1 MEVYGECLIFVVF
14 ILLFLIFCQQT
25 ILYFETKKE
34 KKDKENNNI
43 ENFDNSFITYVQEM
57 NPYEGDSSSVI
68 KLKGIGFDL
77 VSKVFF
83 KNIGNY
89 AQAIILDNRKNNLIE
104 IIPPSLSELGLNI
117 QDVRENIKENKE
129 GIKVSLVFI
138 RKEKDE
144 SGNLIESDAGTIPED
159 KKNVVEVPNLFFY
172 YIDLLP
178 YKNNCPKPPSPPEII
193 TEYTSPPIVSE
204 PEFREGSDLEYIYQ
218 TLNNKKQKID
228 DLYDELYQNTNKIM
242 TMDDN
247 NIKKLQTEQAIQ
259 SVDEMNK
266 KLNYERL
273 YIQTNLNDKY
283 KMGLNYD
290 TYLN

>member
-1 MEVYGECLIFVVF
+1 
-14 ILLFLIFCQQT
+14 
-25 ILYFETKKE
+25 
-34 KKDKENNNI
+34 
-43 ENFDNSFITYVQEM
+43 M

-77 VSKVFF
+77 ISKVFF
-83 KNIGNY
+83 KNVSNY
-89 AQAIILDNRKNNLIE
+89 AQAIILDNRKNDEIE

-117 QDVRENIKENKE
+117 EDVRNNIREKKE

-138 RKEKDE
+138 RKEKDKE
-144 SGNLIESDAGTIPED
+144 GNLLESDAGVRPED
-159 KKNVVEVPNLFFY
+159 TSNVVEVPNLFFY

-178 YKNNCPKPPSPPEII
+178 YKNNCPKPPSPPEVI
-193 TEYTSPPIVSE
+193 TEYSEPAISSE

-218 TLNNKKQKID
+218 TLQNKKQKID
-228 DLYDELYQNTNKIM
+228 DLYDELLINTNKIM
-242 TMDDN
+242 ELDDN
-247 NIKKLQTEQAIQ
+247 NIKKLQAEQAIQ

-273 YIQTNLNDKY
+273 YIQTQLNDKY

-290 TYLN
+290 TYLSKYKIYLISVFEEIT